1 MNYNYLKI
9 KADINYQIKK
19 LICEAYKKSDQEKK
33 QNQIYNY
40 LKTQKIG
47 KGHDAILIQQKENL
61 KNVKNRYNKL
71 IEDKIN
77 YNSDNINKYRE
88 IINNKI
94 INLFLLNNNEIEIK
108 TSILCKYTLSTV
120 FVLISLIINKED
132 DILLSIIK
140 SKSSNNIDVEDE
152 ITKIRNDLDHLNNIH
167 ISDELINK
175 FNERLE
181 LFSRNKRTTDFSNLD
196 LTEDQIKNFDKISIL
211 KFNQHFK
218 DDYDKEETNEL
229 RVISI
234 EIKYDDNNY
243 KIIYKYDNIYYCLN
257 LINNKWKLYIYNK
270 LFNNIIK
277 EIKEKIKK
285 NEYND
290 EDVQILLL
298 KKDQS

>member
-9 KADINYQIKK
+9 KTINYHIEK
-19 LICEAYKKSDQEKK
+19 LICEAYKKSEQEKI

-47 KGHDAILIQQKENL
+47 KGHDAILIQQKEDL
-61 KNVKNRYNKL
+61 KNVKKRYNKL
-71 IEDKIN
+71 IEAKIYN
-77 YNSDNINKYRE
+77 NSDNINEYRE
-88 IINNKI
+88 TINNEI

-108 TSILCKYTLSTV
+108 TSILCKYTSSSV
-120 FVLISLIINKED
+120 FQLISLIINKED

-140 SKSSNNIDVEDE
+140 SKSSNNIEVEDE
-152 ITKIRNDLDHLNNIH
+152 ITKIRNDLDHLNNIY

-181 LFSRNKRTTDFSNLD
+181 LFLRNKKPTDFSNLD
-196 LTEDQIKNFDKISIL
+196 LTEDQIKNFDKILIL
-211 KFNQHFK
+211 KFNEYFK
-218 DDYDKEETNEL
+218 DDDKEETNEL

-234 EIKYDDNNY
+234 QIKYDDNNY

-290 EDVQILLL
+290 KDVEILLL

>member
-9 KADINYQIKK
+9 KLNNQIEK
-19 LICEAYKKSDQEKK
+19 LICEAYKKSEEEKI

-47 KGHDAILIQQKENL
+47 KGRDDILIQQKEDL
-61 KNVKNRYNKL
+61 KNVKKRYNIL
-71 IEDKIN
+71 IEKKIYN
-77 YNSDNINKYRE
+77 NSDNINKYRE
-88 IINNKI
+88 IINNEI

-108 TSILCKYTLSTV
+108 TSILCKYTSSSI
-120 FVLISLIINKED
+120 FQLISLIINKED

-140 SKSSNNIDVEDE
+140 SKSSNNIEVEDE

-175 FNERLE
+175 FNKRLE
-181 LFSRNKRTTDFSNLD
+181 LLLIKKKLTDFSNLD
-196 LTEDQIKNFDKISIL
+196 LTEDQIKKFDKILPS
-211 KFNQHFK
+211 KFNEYFK
-218 DDYDKEETNEL
+218 DDHDKEETNEE

-234 EIKYDDNNY
+234 QIKYDDNNY